1 MARPTLIGQF
11 SLLAV
16 LFTTCLGIPA
26 TAAEDNHVLRRS
38 NLVAWCIVPFDA
50 KNRTPAER
58 AAMLKELGITRAAYD
73 WRAEHVP
80 TFEQEILEYQKHGIE
95 FFAFWGVHDDAFKLF
110 EKYEMHPQIW
120 QMLRDNGGDNQVAK
134 VEAAAQQMLPL
145 AKRTAA
151 MGSPLALYNHGGWG
165 GEPQNLVAVCQ
176 RLHELGQEHVGIVYN
191 FHHAHGHITDWAD
204 SFALMKPFLHCL
216 NLNGMNPN
224 EQPKILG
231 IGKGQH
237 ELEMIRVVVESGYD
251 GPIGILD
258 HRNELDAHDSLIE
271 NRDGLKWI
279 RQELGARG
287 SAGSLPPTPSS
298 YIKPS
303 VPDEAH
309 SGRIFPGADAYR
321 NPALTVEV
329 RATMLSSDGYNILV
343 ASDPKQSSDHWELF
357 SMNRSGN
364 LTAYLPGKTPDH
376 VRSTAMICD
385 GKPHTI
391 SMIYEPGRIRLY
403 VDGEQAADQPIV
415 ATENK
420 SSVPGALGIGR
431 LVEREMGFAGEVQWV
446 RISKGVRE
454 IPTTPLV
461 DVSRDEAT
469 LGLWKLGS
477 EHAEESPRQH
487 QHGGFESKHSQAHD
501 TANAAELPY
510 DAVAV
515 ARLIRESQKSGD
527 AMRGAS
533 VFADAKLACLS
544 CHKIAQ
550 HGGAVGPELSNIA
563 KDRTLAQ
570 IVESVFWPQ
579 RDVPPEFMTWK
590 ILTADGSVVT
600 GFKHSSDDQQVVIRD
615 SASAKLTAIAA
626 DEIEE
631 EFAAGSVMPNG
642 LTAAMSHQQQLDL
655 IRFLGELGRDGTP
668 ISEPIQHA
676 LAHSQ
681 MHGQVGIHGPVE
693 SPRTTTPLVPANWP
707 HATHPVN
714 RDRLYD
720 FYMKQAEY
728 FRRQPHLPMLI
739 SPYPGLDGGEQG
751 HWGNQSEPDWG
762 DDRWNGTLLG
772 SVQAGVFRADGIT
785 VPRGVCVRL
794 GDEDEMSACFNP
806 DTLSFDAVWTGGF
819 VKFDSVRFGFVGGLR
834 PDGKLIAAPKREK
847 LVGPFQYQ
855 GFYRHGKRVVFAYT
869 VGDVKYLDSAWVQEG
884 KFVRD
889 VAPLDEH
896 PLRHVTTGG
905 PQQWP
910 EALVTKITRG
920 TGRPYA
926 IDTIELPNDNPWN
939 ALVFCGGHDFLPDG
953 SALVCTMQGDV
964 WRVSGIDAASDDEGT
979 ARWTRFASG
988 LHHALGLVVSEG
1000 QVYVQ
1005 CRDQLTRLTDVNHDG
1020 EADFYE
1026 CFSNAFVTSPAGHD
1040 FICGLQRDEQGN
1052 FYTAS
1057 GNQGLLRISRD
1068 GKNADVIAT
1077 GFRNPDGLGI
1087 LPNGT
1092 VTVPV
1097 SEGGWT
1103 PASAIHAIPHAGSHA
1118 TNDPPHYGYGGPKNG
1133 QPPEL
1138 PLAYL
1143 PRGLDNSSGGQVF
1156 VDSDA
1161 FGPLADQLLHFSFG
1175 TGTWFAVLRDKVD
1188 DQLQGAIVPLTGD
1201 FLSGAHRGRFHPG
1214 DGQLYVSGMSGWG
1227 SYTRDDGCFQR
1238 VRYTGDAAQVPV
1250 GFHAYE
1256 NGIRVT
1262 FALPLDEAIAGDPA
1276 QHFAQCWN
1284 YRYSGG
1290 YGSPEYSTTHPGTA
1304 GHDPL
1309 RIQSAHVLSDRRSLF
1324 LEIPELQPVNQ
1335 LHLRMHVNDDKTPS
1349 CNPAGDGQDMFVTV
1363 HQLDK
1368 PFTDFAGYQPRQK
1381 QIAAHPLLVDL
1392 ASMSERVS
1400 NPWHQKIAGAR
1411 EIKIET
1417 GSNLT
1422 YATREFSV
1430 RANEVLA
1437 VTLSNPDV
1445 VPHNWVLVQRGA
1457 LQHVGELGNQM
1468 IANPNAFAQQY
1479 IPESDQVIAHTDI
1492 VSPGQ
1497 EQTIYFLAPSAPG
1510 RYPFLCTFPGHWMVM
1525 NGMMVVERGNG
1536 S

>member
-1 MARPTLIGQF
+1 MARAPFLGRIT
-11 SLLAV
+11 LLAIC
-16 LFTTCLGIPA
+16 FTACWAIPT
-26 TAAEDNHVLRRS
+26 TAAEDEHVLRRG

-50 KNRTPAER
+50 KKRTPAER

-73 WRAEHVP
+73 WRAQHVP
-80 TFEQEILEYQKHGIE
+80 TFEQEILEYQKHGID
-95 FFAFWGVHDDAFKLF
+95 FFAFWGEHEEAFKLF
-110 EKYEMHPQIW
+110 QKYEMHPQIW
-120 QMLRDNGGDNQVAK
+120 QTLRDNGGDNQAAK

-145 AKRTAA
+145 AKRTASI
-151 MGSPLALYNHGGWG
+151 GCPLALYNHGGWG

-176 RLHELGQEHVGIVYN
+176 RLHELGQDHVGIVYN
-191 FHHAHGHITDWAD
+191 FHHAHGHITDWAA
-204 SFALMKPFLHCL
+204 SFTLMKPYLHCL

-237 ELEMIRVVVESGYD
+237 ELEMIRVVVESGYQ

-271 NRDGLKWI
+271 NREGLKWI
-279 RQELGARG
+279 RRELDDRG
-287 SAGSLPPTPSS
+287 SAGPLPPTPAN
-298 YIKPS
+298 YVKPDDS
-303 VPDEAH
+303 AGAR
-309 SGRIFPGADAYR
+309 SGRIFPGAEGYR
-321 NPALTVEV
+321 NPPITVEV
-329 RATMLSSDGYNILV
+329 RASIHSHDRYNILV
-343 ASDPKQSSDHWELF
+343 ASDPKASSDHWELF
-357 SMNRSGN
+357 SMNGSGR

-376 VRSTAMICD
+376 VHTGAMICD

-391 SMIYEPGRIRLY
+391 SMIYEPNRIRLY
-403 VDGEQAADQPIV
+403 VDAEQVADQSIV
-415 ATENK
+415 ANK
-420 SSVPGALGIGR
+420 SRPSVAGALGIGR
-431 LVEREMGFAGEVQWV
+431 LVERGFRFDGEIQWV
-446 RISKGVRE
+446 RISGGVRE
-454 IPTTPLV
+454 ISSKPIL
-461 DVSRDEAT
+461 DVSRDDAT
-469 LGLWKLGS
+469 IGLWKLGS
-477 EHAEESPRQH
+477 TQAEESPRWDH
-487 QHGGFESKHSQAHD
+487 HSALDSEPLTISQTPD
-501 TANAAELPY
+501 AAELPY
-510 DAVAV
+510 DTKAV
-515 ARLIRESQKSGD
+515 ARIIRESKESGD
-527 AMRGAS
+527 AVRGAS

-544 CHKIAQ
+544 CHKIGA
-550 HGGAVGPELSNIA
+550 HGGAVGPDLSTIA
-563 KDRTLAQ
+563 KDRTLSQ

-579 RDVPPEFMTWK
+579 REVAEKFMTWK
-590 ILTADGSVVT
+590 LLTADGSVMT
-600 GFKHSSDDQQVVIRD
+600 GFKHSSNDQQVVIRD
-615 SASAKLTAIAA
+615 TASAKLTAIAI

-631 EFAAGSVMPNG
+631 EIAAGSVMPSG
-642 LTAAMSHQQQLDL
+642 LTAAMSRQQQADL
-655 IRFLGELGRDGTP
+655 IRFLGELGRDSVP
-668 ISEPIQHA
+668 ISKTIEHA
-676 LAHSQ
+676 IAHSQ
-681 MHGQVGIHGPVE
+681 MHGPAE
-693 SPRTTTPLVPANWP
+693 SPQTTTPLVPANWP

-720 FYMKQAEY
+720 FYTKQAEH
-728 FRRQPHLPMLI
+728 FRQQPHPPMLI

-762 DDRWNGTLLG
+762 DDRWNDTRLG
-772 SVQAGVFRADGIT
+772 SVQAGVFRANGIT

-794 GDEDEMSACFNP
+794 GDDDEMSACFNP

-834 PDGKLIAAPKREK
+834 PDGKLIAAPTQEK
-847 LVGPFQYQ
+847 IDGSFQYH

-869 VGDVKYLDSAWVQEG
+869 IGDVKYLDSAWVHEG

-889 VAPLDEH
+889 VAPQDEH
-896 PLRHVTTGG
+896 PLGHVTTGG

-910 EALVTKITRG
+910 EILETKITRG
-920 TGRPYA
+920 TQRPYA

-964 WRVSGIDAASDDEGT
+964 WRVNGIDAASDDGGV

-988 LHHALGLVVSEG
+988 LHHALGLVVADG
-1000 QVYVQ
+1000 KVYVQ
-1005 CRDQLTRLTDVNHDG
+1005 CRDQLTRLTDVNNDG

-1057 GNQGLLRISRD
+1057 GNQGLLRISPD
-1068 GKNADVIAT
+1068 GKKVDVIAT

-1092 VTVPV
+1092 LTVPV

-1103 PASAIHAIPHAGSHA
+1103 PASAIHAVPQS
-1118 TNDPPHYGYGGPKNG
+1118 TMPVTDDRPHYGYGGPKQG
-1133 QPPEL
+1133 KPPEL
-1138 PLAYL
+1138 PLAFL
-1143 PRGLDNSSGGQVF
+1143 PRGLDNSSGGQAY

-1201 FLSGAHRGRFHPG
+1201 FLSGVHRGRFHPR
-1214 DGQLYVSGMSGWG
+1214 DGQLYVSGMTGWG

-1238 VRYTGDAAQVPV
+1238 VRYTGVAAQVPV
-1250 GFHAYE
+1250 GFHTYE

-1262 FALPLDEAIAGDPA
+1262 FALPIDEAIASDPTR
-1276 QHFAQCWN
+1276 HFAQCWN

-1324 LEIPELQPVNQ
+1324 LEIPDLQPVNQ
-1335 LHLRMHVNDDKTPS
+1335 LHLRMHVNDDKTAS
-1349 CNPAGDGQDMFVTV
+1349 CNPAGNGQDLFVTV

-1368 PFTDFAGYQPRQK
+1368 PFSDFAGYQPSEK
-1381 QIAAHPLLVDL
+1381 QIAAHPLLVDM
-1392 ASMSERVS
+1392 ASMSERVA
-1400 NPWHQKIAGAR
+1400 NPWAQKITDAR

-1430 RANEVLA
+1430 RANEALA

-1457 LQHVGELGNQM
+1457 LRHVGELGNQM
-1468 IANPNAFAQQY
+1468 IANPNAFARQY

-1497 EQTIYFLAPSAPG
+1497 SQTINFIAPAAPG

-1525 NGMMVVERGNG
+1525 NGVMVVEQTAQ
-1536 S
+1536 